1 MVRILYSLALFVTR
15 EADRLFPPIEH
26 HIYDSTGFLLF
37 LLTQIDKKPS
47 PSAFGTYICLRLQK
61 ISLFLQRSLVQKPE
75 AYSHPHRRWAA
86 RCSVLLVDVK
96 MPWHGGG
103 AAIDTISLTSLA
115 WCAGQSG
122 MFVVHVCG
130 AFVPSLI

>member
-15 EADRLFPPIEH
+15 EVDRLFPPIEH
-26 HIYDSTGFLLF
+26 HIYNSTGFLLF

-47 PSAFGTYICLRLQK
+47 PSAFGTYICPRLQK
-61 ISLFLQRSLVQKPE
+61 ISFFFQQSLVQKPE

-96 MPWHGGG
+96 MPWQGDGT
-103 AAIDTISLTSLA
+103 AIDTISLTSRAL
-115 WCAGQSG
+115 
-122 MFVVHVCG
+122 VR
-130 AFVPSLI
+130 